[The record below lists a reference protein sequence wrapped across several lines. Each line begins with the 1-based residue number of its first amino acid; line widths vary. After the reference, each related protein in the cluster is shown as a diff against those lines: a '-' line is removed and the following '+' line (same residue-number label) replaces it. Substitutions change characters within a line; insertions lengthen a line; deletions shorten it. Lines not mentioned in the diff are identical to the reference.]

1 MPTKRQTKFFNEVVE
16 AARSIPLPKARGCPM
31 PDNLTIAGRAK
42 GLKAMQESP
51 RCCSR
56 RRDGQMCCNPSMK
69 GATKCV
75 KHGGRVQ
82 VPEHPHN
89 IRRFLSG
96 AMHRAKQQQENY
108 LRDKE
113 AWEALTVQERQSFS
127 ACLPGNVIDSP
138 RKLYRSIK
146 LLKDAEGSGYAAIS
160 RIWAG
165 IRSGKL
171 L

>member
-1 MPTKRQTKFFNEVVE
+1 MPTKRQSEFFDKVAE
-16 AARSIPLPKARGCPM
+16 AARTIPLPKARGCPM
-31 PDNLTIAGRAK
+31 PDNLTKAGRSK

-51 RCCSR
+51 RCRAR
-56 RRDGQMCCNPSMK
+56 RRDGQLCRNPAMRS
-69 GATKCV
+69 ATKCV

-96 AMHRAKQQQENY
+96 AMYRAAQHQENY

-113 AWEALTVQERQSFS
+113 AWELLTSDERRNILIS
-127 ACLPGNVIDSP
+127 LPDSIINNP
-138 RKLYRSIK
+138 RKLYRSAY
-146 LLKDAEGSGYAAIS
+146 LLKEAEGSSYIASS
-160 RIWAG
+160 RVWAG
-165 IRSGKL
+165 LRSGEL

>member
-1 MPTKRQTKFFNEVVE
+1 MPTKRQTRFYNKVVE
-16 AARSIPLPKARGCPM
+16 AARSVSLPKPRGYPM
-31 PDNLTIAGRAK
+31 PENLTKEGRAK

-51 RCCSR
+51 RCRSR
-56 RRDGQMCCNPSMK
+56 RRDGQMCRNPSLK

-96 AMHRAKQQQENY
+96 GMYRAAQRQEAY
-108 LRDKE
+108 LQDRK
-113 AWEALTVQERQSFS
+113 AWEALTVQERQNFIT
-127 ACLPGNVIDSP
+127 CLPEHVIEDP
-138 RKLYRSIK
+138 RKLYRSVSLMK
-146 LLKDAEGSGYAAIS
+146 GAEGVGYVATS
-160 RIWAG
+160 RVLAG
-165 IRSGKL
+165 IRSGEL